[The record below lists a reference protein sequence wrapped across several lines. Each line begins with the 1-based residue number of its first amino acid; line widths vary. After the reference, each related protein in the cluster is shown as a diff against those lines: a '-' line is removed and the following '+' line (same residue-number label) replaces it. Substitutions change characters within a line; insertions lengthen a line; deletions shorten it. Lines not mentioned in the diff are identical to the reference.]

1 MAVMPL
7 IPVLLPMATFAA
19 YLPYLVHQRS
29 TEPPVSGAAVIGR
42 AEISGLFANVEDS
55 GKKLD
60 DGRPVFAEISPGT
73 PRSFSKKRLPEIVI
87 TSEESG
93 GLIKEDVKK
102 SFESSRTFGVGE
114 AV

>member
-1 MAVMPL
+1 MPL
-7 IPVLLPMATFAA
+7 IPVLLAMATFAA
-19 YLPYLVHQRS
+19 YLPFLVHQRS
-29 TEPPVSGAAVIGR
+29 TEPPASGAAVIGR

-87 TSEESG
+87 TGEDSDRKSMT
-93 GLIKEDVKK
+93 KEDLKK